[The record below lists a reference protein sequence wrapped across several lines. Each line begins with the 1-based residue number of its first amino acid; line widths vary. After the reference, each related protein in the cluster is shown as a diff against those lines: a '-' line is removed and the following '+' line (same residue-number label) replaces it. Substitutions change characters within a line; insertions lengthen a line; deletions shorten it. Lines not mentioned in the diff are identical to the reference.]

1 MGGGRLGGGR
11 LGGGVTFLF
20 KKSSLLLLFL
30 FIVEG
35 LGFFLV
41 QGGEVLCLLM
51 SREASGFTVSRV
63 VAFTLVSRLKVK
75 EDPMLMEREI
85 VWPRAA
91 SAWLKSRHLDTKSS
105 FVISVGKA
113 SMVIFI

>member
-1 MGGGRLGGGR
+1 MPPG
-11 LGGGVTFLF
+11 
-20 KKSSLLLLFL
+20 
-30 FIVEG
+30 
-35 LGFFLV
+35 V
-41 QGGEVLCLLM
+41 QGGLGLHCVQ
-51 SREASGFTVSRV
+51 
-63 VAFTLVSRLKVK
+63 AFTLVSRLKVK

-105 FVISVGKA
+105 FVFSVGKA